1 MHVLAPNQTVE
12 KYPYTIGQLR
22 RDNPNTSFPKRP
34 SDEML
39 AEWDIYLVAR
49 TAQPAHDPV
58 TQNAEEVQ
66 PKLIKGQWVQAW
78 EIQPAT
84 AEQIEERLQARRG
97 QINAERD
104 RRLSAPFAFAG
115 KMFDRDATSVAR
127 INGASTLA
135 GFAMGAGAQPGN
147 LRWHGGEADFAWI
160 SADNTLVP
168 MDAPT
173 VFAFGREA
181 ASVESRLIFAAK
193 QLREINPPPADFADD
208 SWWP

>member
-1 MHVLAPNQTVE
+1 MHVFAPNQTVE

-39 AEWDIYLVAR
+39 ADWDMFPVTR
-49 TAQPAHDPV
+49 SDRPAHDEI
-58 TQNAEEVQ
+58 TQTVVEGT
-66 PKLIKGQWVQAW
+66 PKLVKGQWVQIW
-78 EIQPAT
+78 TVQPAT
-84 AEQIEERLQARRG
+84 PEQIEDRLQSRRD

-115 KMFDRDATSVAR
+115 KTFDRDATSVAR

-135 GFAMGAGAQPGN
+135 GFALGAGAAPGD
-147 LRWHGGEADFAWI
+147 LRWHGGEADFVWI
-160 SADNTLVP
+160 AADNSLVP

-173 VFAFGREA
+173 TFAFGREA

-193 QLREINPPPADFADD
+193 QIREMDPPPADFAADK
-208 SWWP
+208 WWP